1 MTIRI
6 SRLVSLPALLGIVA
20 LAAFGPVQSI
30 RAASFETG
38 GLKITYDG
46 PAALTF
52 GNIKPGDSNRKQFT
66 VQNVSSVDQN
76 IAIGATTF
84 ADLLS
89 TSLLVTPDI
98 NGTPIWTRTL
108 ASLSGTAT
116 TGIEITPILS
126 PGFSVTLGVTISLP
140 STAANEFQGLVSDG
154 FSIVIGSQIGLPETT
169 PTPSPGD
176 GGNGGDGTGGGDNRP
191 AAAPGGQFD
200 GQPLA
205 LLAPGNIAT
214 NNAAQ
219 PNTLTDG
226 AGNQSPSPSVN
237 NVLGAATS
245 QNLPDC
251 FWWWLLPVIFAAL
264 LVAYRVVGNKRKIA
278 FESVWP
284 AVVAIGTI
292 ALHLYLHTWYRE
304 VAGCDYTTYIVIAE
318 LAIYYV
324 FLFKQGKNE

>member
-1 MTIRI
+1 MTTRI
-6 SRLVSLPALLGIVA
+6 SRLVSLPALLGIVT

-52 GNIKPGDSNRKQFT
+52 GNIKPGDSNRKEFT
-66 VQNVSSVDQN
+66 VENVSTVDQN

-84 ADLLS
+84 VDLLS

-108 ASLSGTAT
+108 ASLSGTGT
-116 TGIEITPILS
+116 TGIEVAPILS
-126 PGFSVTLGVTISLP
+126 PGFIVTLGVTISLP
-140 STAANEFQGLVSDG
+140 STAGNEFQSLISDG

-169 PTPSPGD
+169 PSPG
-176 GGNGGDGTGGGDNRP
+176 GGGTGGGTGGGNVP

-205 LLAPGNIAT
+205 LLAPGNIAA
-214 NNAAQ
+214 NNVTQ
-219 PNTLTDG
+219 PTTLTDG
-226 AGNQSPSPSVN
+226 TANQTPSPSVN
-237 NVLGAATS
+237 NVLGATTS
-245 QNLPDC
+245 ENLPDC
-251 FWWWLLPVIFAAL
+251 FWWWLIPLIFAIL
-264 LVAYRVVGNKRKIA
+264 LVVYRRIGSKRKIA
-278 FESVWP
+278 FEPVWP
-284 AVVAIGTI
+284 ALVAIGAI

-304 VAGCDYTTYIVIAE
+304 VAGCEYTTYIIIGE
-318 LAIYYV
+318 LAIYYF
-324 FLFKQGKNE
+324 FLFKQSKDE